1 MTNFKH
7 EILSIILLAG
17 MVALTIVAFITSG
30 ATAIAANC
38 LIITIV
44 TTFTYL
50 LITFLQDKTHLYNIP
65 YNIPHDKKQHIY
77 PIVANLIIT
86 IKKLIV
92 LLMAAL
98 TVTIYLNF
106 HTLIYIAS
114 ATITLLIIIASLH
127 CHKKIKKE
135 MHKW

>member
-1 MTNFKH
+1 MGKFKRD
-7 EILSIILLAG
+7 ILSITLLAG
-17 MVALTIVAFITSG
+17 MAALTIVAFTSG
-30 ATAIAANC
+30 ATAIAVNC

-86 IKKLIV
+86 IKNLTV
-92 LLMAAL
+92 LLMATLTAAL
-98 TVTIYLNF
+98 YLNL
-106 HTLIYIAS
+106 HLLIYIAS
-114 ATITLLIIIASLH
+114 ATVTLLIIIATLH

-135 MHKW
+135 IRA